1 MPQKLFHKRKLSR
14 HKWLL
19 TCNFHFS
26 FTIHSQFNLFLSF
39 SLCKKSISP
48 SRHLTISPSHY
59 LASFILTLFSFS
71 LCKKNPSHHL
81 AISPS
86 HYLAS
91 FILTLLS
98 FSLCKPKSA
107 CSHFFFLTE
116 ISSPILCL
124 LSKPYRLYY
133 YWIINTLWRLQW
145 TSDP

>member
-1 MPQKLFHKRKLSR
+1 MEFQKA
-14 HKWLL
+14 
-19 TCNFHFS
+19 
-26 FTIHSQFNLFLSF
+26 LFLSSWVICALKVIYKVKVIKAQMTPDLQFSFFIHRPLSIYCPFSIINLISF
-39 SLCKKSISP
+39 SLSLFEKKSIS
-48 SRHLTISPSHY
+48 
-59 LASFILTLFSFS
+59 
-71 LCKKNPSHHL
+71 PSHHL

-91 FILTLLS
+91 YILNLLS

-124 LSKPYRLYY
+124 LSKPCRLYY
-133 YWIINTLWRLQW
+133 YWRINILWRLQW